1 MDLKRRNKIYSSM
14 EFIKGMYD
22 YGRSMLKMK
31 KVLIL
36 SASPRKA
43 GNSDIL
49 CHQFLNGAKASNH
62 DVELISLYDK
72 KIGFCKACYA
82 CFKTGKCV
90 IKDDMQE
97 ILDKMQ
103 AADIIVIATPT
114 YFLTMNGML
123 KTTIDRFL
131 PKWQELGGHDVYL
144 IITGHDSKEGLK
156 LVGEEL
162 EAIFISL
169 GNEIKGIIWG
179 EGVWQKGE
187 VKATKAMNEAYLMGL
202 NA

>member
-1 MDLKRRNKIYSSM
+1 
-14 EFIKGMYD
+14 
-22 YGRSMLKMK
+22 MK

-36 SASPRKA
+36 SASPRKG

-49 CHQFLNGAKASNH
+49 CHQFMDGAVKAGNQA
-62 DVELISLYDK
+62 ELIYLYDK
-72 KIGFCKACYA
+72 NIGFCRACYA
-82 CFKTGKCV
+82 CFKTEKCV
-90 IKDDMQE
+90 LQDDMQE
-97 ILDKMQ
+97 ILDKIQ
-103 AADIIVIATPT
+103 SSDVLVVATPT

-144 IITGHDSKEGLK
+144 IITGHDRKEGLS

-162 EAIFISL
+162 TKIFREL

-179 EGVWQKGE
+179 EGVWRKGE
-187 VKATKAMNEAYLMGL
+187 VIDTKAMDEAYNTGRNL
-202 NA
+202 

>member
-1 MDLKRRNKIYSSM
+1 MT
-14 EFIKGMYD
+14 
-22 YGRSMLKMK
+22 MK

-36 SASPRKA
+36 SASPRKG

-49 CHQFLNGAKASNH
+49 CHRFMEGAEVAGNQA
-62 DVELISLYDK
+62 ELISLYDK
-72 KIGFCKACYA
+72 KIGFCRACYA
-82 CFKTGKCV
+82 CFQTGKCV
-90 IKDDMQE
+90 LRDDMQE

-103 AADIIVIATPT
+103 SADVLVIATPT

-131 PKWQELGGHDVYL
+131 PKWKDLGGHDVYL
-144 IITGHDSKEGLK
+144 IITGHDRKQGLE

-162 EAIFISL
+162 VDIFSHL

-187 VKATKAMNEAYLMGL
+187 VEHTRAIDEAYTMGTTIS
-202 NA
+202 